1 MAAGA
6 KAVVRDGQVDQA
18 PAARRVGGSML
29 EVGSPRRRAVGLRLP
44 FRRAAFLPSQRLREL
59 TCSLRELHEMIYL
72 LLKRKV
78 DETFVVLTEYCLAA
92 VQQWAFETS

>member
-1 MAAGA
+1 M
-6 KAVVRDGQVDQA
+6 RDGQVDQA

-59 TCSLRELHEMIYL
+59 TLRELRNDIF
-72 LLKRKV
+72 
-78 DETFVVLTEYCLAA
+78 TTEA
-92 VQQWAFETS
+92 ES